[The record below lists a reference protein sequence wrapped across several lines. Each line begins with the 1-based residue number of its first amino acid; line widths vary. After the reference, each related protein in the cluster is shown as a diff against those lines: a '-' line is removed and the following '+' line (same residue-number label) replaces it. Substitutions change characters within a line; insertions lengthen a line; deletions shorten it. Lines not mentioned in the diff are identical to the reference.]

1 MCPEHVRKVMCARY
15 WKVKMGKTPSVRVS
29 KEPRRH
35 SEKKG
40 ILGAGEIAQLLAA
53 QEWGLKFRAQALV

>member
-1 MCPEHVRKVMCARY
+1 MCARY

-40 ILGAGEIAQLLAA
+40 ILGAGEAAQLLAA
-53 QEWGLKFRAQALV
+53 QEWGGEVQSSSSSVKIWA